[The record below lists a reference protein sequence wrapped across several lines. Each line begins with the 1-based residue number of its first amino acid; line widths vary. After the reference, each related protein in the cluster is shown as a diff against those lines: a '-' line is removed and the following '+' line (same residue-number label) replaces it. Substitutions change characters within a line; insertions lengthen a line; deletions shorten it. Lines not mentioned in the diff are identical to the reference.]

1 MQKELNMIKELLV
14 DLSKYIEIENSNE
27 EYAINKIAENI
38 LIGVFNILFDCDLKN
53 MGYIKKNYPAIDLA
67 DSARKISIQVT
78 TSNRFTKIEQTL
90 EKIKKQK
97 RYLEYKDIYIFVI
110 TKEKSYQLTQEKI
123 DRITEPEYNFPLKNI
138 IDITNLYTILN
149 QNNDLDQIKEIREYL
164 EKHLRLDQNQP
175 ENASKEKTRQ
185 NAIHIFLSGN
195 KKLIIIILFLSII
208 TVGIFLQNRKN
219 VPNKTENIVPP
230 ASDINTEFNTH
241 LLLELSNANHQY
253 EMGLQDWR
261 RLDYKRAE
269 KNILAARDNISSQIA
284 QSDLELAK
292 INNSLGCLYLDMG
305 KYESAYDFLNSALA
319 AFQPAYDANNIEIRA
334 VMFSIAQYDYYTGN
348 FERARKTAQDIIDN
362 SNTKTDKVVITSISH
377 FIAMIYDS
385 LGKYD
390 SAISMYKDVLSL
402 YDDIAEDKELSK
414 NLADYANDP
423 HLSQDE
429 KEDKTNAIKWI
440 ILTYNNMG
448 QVYTHLKKY
457 DSACSALQTGLG
469 VSLDNIYIG
478 RENLTASKLYMNLAV
493 ADANLGNIKEAL
505 DNIDLAMRIQK
516 KLFNYEG
523 SYPGLVEVYNTYAT
537 LLMKNNDYANAKNY
551 LKKEIELAKTTFGE
565 NHPLTAEAY
574 NTFSIYW
581 YKCGN
586 YEKAASSADKAIT
599 IRKNILGKEHPTT
612 VNYYIN
618 LSKAQ
623 TQLKKDTE
631 ASASLAKAKEICD
644 KLKMTVSLP

>member
-1 MQKELNMIKELLV
+1 
-14 DLSKYIEIENSNE
+14 
-27 EYAINKIAENI
+27 
-38 LIGVFNILFDCDLKN
+38 
-53 MGYIKKNYPAIDLA
+53 
-67 DSARKISIQVT
+67 
-78 TSNRFTKIEQTL
+78 
-90 EKIKKQK
+90 
-97 RYLEYKDIYIFVI
+97 
-110 TKEKSYQLTQEKI
+110 
-123 DRITEPEYNFPLKNI
+123 
-138 IDITNLYTILN
+138 
-149 QNNDLDQIKEIREYL
+149 
-164 EKHLRLDQNQP
+164 
-175 ENASKEKTRQ
+175 
-185 NAIHIFLSGN
+185 
-195 KKLIIIILFLSII
+195 
-208 TVGIFLQNRKN
+208 
-219 VPNKTENIVPP
+219 
-230 ASDINTEFNTH
+230 
-241 LLLELSNANHQY
+241 
-253 EMGLQDWR
+253 MGLQDWR
-261 RLDYKRAE
+261 RLDYRRAE
-269 KNILAARDNISSQIA
+269 KNILAARDNISNQIA

-319 AFQPAYDANNIEIRA
+319 AFQPAYDANNIEVRA

-429 KEDKTNAIKWI
+429 KEDKTNAVKWI

-457 DSACSALQTGLG
+457 DSACSALQTGLSI
-469 VSLDNIYIG
+469 SLDNIYIG

-586 YEKAASSADKAIT
+586 YEKAASSAEKAIT
-599 IRKNILGKEHPTT
+599 IRKNILGKNHLTT
-612 VNYYIN
+612 AAVYQN
-618 LSKAQ
+618 LSDCYNNMGKFEKSITNAQEAVSICEAIYGKDNINTAQAYTTLVWPYANMGKIKNAENRIKLALDICSKQVNTANETVAYIYQTAGYVYMRKRNFTTAEQYLKQAQ
-623 TQLKKDTE
+623 TLFSSLSKEISVNTAEIYRYLGDICMEKSNYQNASDYYQNAWSIYQQVFQNDDSYESRFVSQIKNLYKNLKPKESYENWLKKWKSESRLTFDSSRTRE
-631 ASASLAKAKEICD
+631 HVRD
-644 KLKMTVSLP
+644 YY